1 MSASEQD
8 GTASERNGTASE
20 RAGTAEAL
28 DRYRRRAALWVK
40 AGAAVLA
47 AGVALGVLSVDSPA
61 AGWVP
66 EVLPYPLAGG
76 AFALLLGLGA
86 QRLARRMRRVLGA
99 GDWSAHAV
107 VALPKGVVVLA
118 GPEPGVLLPRQVVA
132 VKERYARVEPGPDG
146 VLWWCGDPLGGGV
159 IAPPGGG
166 ELVWTRPVRSAGARR
181 RAVAL
186 AELRGLAER
195 PAIGMPTPLPAA
207 ASPALPYAALAEAA
221 RRQAVAAKAPGQTV
235 AAKLRQ
241 QTVLARLWRPRRNRP
256 EPDVRTV
263 AWWRVRGLREISGL
277 SWTAGT
283 CAIAAALL
291 GVTRLGGEDAGM
303 LGVFGLFM
311 AAGACVNVFR
321 LLTSGV
327 SAARLLARTAGAP
340 VAVPKRYV
348 VLADPYGGSPVLVV
362 FAPHGGPEDQPEGA
376 LPLLRSSAPGEPA
389 GEVELHGW
397 LDLDTRGR
405 PLVVARASGGRVL
418 WPREPYLEAG
428 TPGFAEVARWL
439 APPQE
444 EGVPVV

>member
-1 MSASEQD
+1 MSAL
-8 GTASERNGTASE
+8 E

-47 AGVALGVLSVDSPA
+47 AGAALGVLSADSPA

-66 EVLPYPLAGG
+66 EILPYPLAGG

-86 QRLARRMRRVLGA
+86 QRFARRMRRVLGA

-132 VKERYARVEPGPDG
+132 AKERYARVEPGPDG
-146 VLWWCGDPLGGGV
+146 VLWWCGDPRGGGV

-166 ELVWTRPVRSAGARR
+166 ELVWTRPVRRTGARR

-195 PAIGMPTPLPAA
+195 PAIGMPLPAA
-207 ASPALPYAALAEAA
+207 TSPALPYAALAEAA
-221 RRQAVAAKAPGQTV
+221 RRQAVSAKPRRRTV
-235 AAKLRQ
+235 AAKLR
-241 QTVLARLWRPRRNRP
+241 RRRGNRP
-256 EPDVRTV
+256 EPDVRAV

-283 CAIAAALL
+283 CAVSAALL
-291 GVTRLGGEDAGM
+291 GVTWLGGEDVGM

-327 SAARLLARTAGAP
+327 SAARLLARTATAP

-348 VLADPYGGSPVLVV
+348 VLADPYSGSPVLLV

-397 LDLDTRGR
+397 LEVDSHGR
-405 PLVVARASGGRVL
+405 PLVVARSGGRVL

-428 TPGFAEVARWL
+428 TAEFAEVAQWL

-444 EGVPVV
+444 EDVAAF

>member
-1 MSASEQD
+1 M
-8 GTASERNGTASE
+8 E

-40 AGAAVLA
+40 AGAGVLA
-47 AGVALGVLSVDSPA
+47 AGVALGVLSVDSPGA
-61 AGWVP
+61 DWVP

-76 AFALLLGLGA
+76 GFALLLGLGA
-86 QRLARRMRRVLGA
+86 QRFARRMRRVLGA

-146 VLWWCGDPLGGGV
+146 VLWWCGDPRGGGV

-166 ELVWTRPVRSAGARR
+166 ELVWTRPVRTTGARR

-195 PAIGMPTPLPAA
+195 PAIGLPLPAA

-221 RRQAVAAKAPGQTV
+221 RRQAVAAKPRRRPV
-235 AAKLRQ
+235 AARLER
-241 QTVLARLWRPRRNRP
+241 QTVLARPWRPRRNRT
-256 EPDVRTV
+256 EPDVRAV

-283 CAIAAALL
+283 CAVSAALL
-291 GVTRLGGEDAGM
+291 GVTWLGGEDAGM

-327 SAARLLARTAGAP
+327 SAARLLARTAAAP
-340 VAVPKRYV
+340 VPVPKRYV
-348 VLADPYGGSPVLVV
+348 VLADPYSGSPVLVV
-362 FAPHGGPEDQPEGA
+362 FAPHGGPGDPAEGA

-397 LDLDTRGR
+397 LDLDPRGR
-405 PLVVARASGGRVL
+405 PLVVARSGGRVL

-428 TPGFAEVARWL
+428 TAEFAEVAQWL

-444 EGVPVV
+444 EDVAAF

>member
-1 MSASEQD
+1 MSAL
-8 GTASERNGTASE
+8 E

-40 AGAAVLA
+40 TGAAVLA
-47 AGVALGVLSVDSPA
+47 AGVTLGVLSLNTSGAD
-61 AGWVP
+61 WVT

-86 QRLARRMRRVLGA
+86 RRFARRMRRVLDA

-118 GPEPGVLLPRQVVA
+118 GAEPGVLLPRQVVA

-146 VLWWCGDPLGGGV
+146 VLWWCGDPRGGGV

-166 ELVWTRPVRSAGARR
+166 ALVWTRPVRGAGARR

-195 PAIGMPTPLPAA
+195 PAIGLPLPAA
-207 ASPALPYAALAEAA
+207 ASPVLPYASLAEAA
-221 RRQAVAAKAPGQTV
+221 RRQAAGAKA
-235 AAKLRQ
+235 
-241 QTVLARLWRPRRNRP
+241 RRRRRP
-256 EPDVRTV
+256 EPDVRAV

-277 SWTAGT
+277 SWTAGS
-283 CAIAAALL
+283 CAVSAALL
-291 GVTRLGGEDAGM
+291 GFAWLGGEDAGM

-311 AAGACVNVFR
+311 AAGACVNVVR

-348 VLADPYGGSPVLVV
+348 VLADPYSGSPVLVV
-362 FAPHGGPEDQPEGA
+362 FAPHGGPGDKAEGA

-397 LDLDTRGR
+397 LDLDERGR
-405 PLVVARASGGRVL
+405 PLVVARSGGRVL

-428 TPGFAEVARWL
+428 TAEFAEVAQWL

-444 EGVPVV
+444 EGVPAA

>member
-1 MSASEQD
+1 MSAL
-8 GTASERNGTASE
+8 E

-28 DRYRRRAALWVK
+28 DRYRQRAALWVK
-40 AGAAVLA
+40 TGAAVLA
-47 AGVALGVLSVDSPA
+47 AGVALGVLSVDSPGA
-61 AGWVP
+61 DWVP

-76 AFALLLGLGA
+76 GFALLLGLGA
-86 QRLARRMRRVLGA
+86 QRFARRMRRVLGA

-146 VLWWCGDPLGGGV
+146 VLWWCGDPRGGGV
-159 IAPPGGG
+159 VAPPGGG
-166 ELVWTRPVRSAGARR
+166 ELVWTRPVRRTGARR

-195 PAIGMPTPLPAA
+195 PAIGLPLPAA

-221 RRQAVAAKAPGQTV
+221 RRQAVAAKP
-235 AAKLRQ
+235 R
-241 QTVLARLWRPRRNRP
+241 RRPRWNRP

-277 SWTAGT
+277 SWTAGS
-283 CAIAAALL
+283 CAVSAALL
-291 GVTRLGGEDAGM
+291 GVTWLGGEGVGM
-303 LGVFGLFM
+303 FGVLGLFM

-327 SAARLLARTAGAP
+327 SAARLLARTAAAP
-340 VAVPKRYV
+340 VPVPKRYV
-348 VLADPYGGSPVLVV
+348 VLADPYSGSPVLVV
-362 FAPHGGPEDQPEGA
+362 FAPHGGPGDQPEGA

-397 LDLDTRGR
+397 LDLDPRGR
-405 PLVVARASGGRVL
+405 PLVIARSGGRVL

-428 TPGFAEVARWL
+428 TAEFAEVAQWL

-444 EGVPVV
+444 ESVPAA

>member
-1 MSASEQD
+1 MSAL
-8 GTASERNGTASE
+8 E

-47 AGVALGVLSVDSPA
+47 AGMALGVLSVDSPGA
-61 AGWVP
+61 DWVP

-76 AFALLLGLGA
+76 GFALLLGLGA
-86 QRLARRMRRVLGA
+86 QRFARRMRRVLGA

-118 GPEPGVLLPRQVVA
+118 GQEPGVLLPRQVVA

-146 VLWWCGDPLGGGV
+146 VLWWCGDPRDGGV
-159 IAPPGGG
+159 VAPPGGA
-166 ELVWTRPVRSAGARR
+166 ELVWTRPVRRTGARR

-195 PAIGMPTPLPAA
+195 PAIGLPLPAAA

-221 RRQAVAAKAPGQTV
+221 LRQAVAAKP
-235 AAKLRQ
+235 R
-241 QTVLARLWRPRRNRP
+241 RRPRWNRP

-277 SWTAGT
+277 SWTAGS
-283 CAIAAALL
+283 CAVSAALL
-291 GVTRLGGEDAGM
+291 GVTWLGGEGVGM
-303 LGVFGLFM
+303 FGVLGLFM

-327 SAARLLARTAGAP
+327 SAARLLARTAAAP
-340 VAVPKRYV
+340 VPVPKRYV
-348 VLADPYGGSPVLVV
+348 VLADPYSGSPVLVV
-362 FAPHGGPEDQPEGA
+362 FAPHGGPGDPPEGA
-376 LPLLRSSAPGEPA
+376 LPLLRSSAPGEPT

-397 LDLDTRGR
+397 LDQDARGR
-405 PLVVARASGGRVL
+405 PLVVARSGGRVL
-418 WPREPYLEAG
+418 WPREPYMEAG
-428 TPGFAEVARWL
+428 TPEFAEVAQWL

-444 EGVPVV
+444 ARAQK